1 MNATQKKEL
10 KRIYGELE
18 TLQEAAQ
25 ALATELRDAFDEK
38 SEKWRESDKGQEAD
52 READAAQSLVDDI
65 ERAKDAVSDHV
76 SE

>member
-18 TLQEAAQ
+18 TLQEQ
-25 ALATELRDAFDEK
+25 AETLAVELSEAWDGK
-38 SEKWRESDKGQEAD
+38 GEKWRESDKGQEFE
-52 READAAQSLVDDI
+52 REVDAVRSLVDDI